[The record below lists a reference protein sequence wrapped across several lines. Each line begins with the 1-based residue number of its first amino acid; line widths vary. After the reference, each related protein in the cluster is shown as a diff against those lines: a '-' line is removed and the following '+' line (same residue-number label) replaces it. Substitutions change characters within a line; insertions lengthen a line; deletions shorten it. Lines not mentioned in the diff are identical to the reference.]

1 MKHLVWKLGS
11 FLESQGA
18 TPYQLEIKLR
28 ATLAL
33 EAERALQTGQAGQ
46 TSQNKASSGEKPP
59 IAFSP
64 NTVYKWAK
72 ASSVPERIQTT
83 TFERIL
89 RALELI
95 AGREVELSEILAW
108 EDMPKTSIQK
118 RRQAKVL
125 LAETRTIKMKARVS

>member
-28 ATLAL
+28 STLAL
-33 EAERALQTGQAGQ
+33 EAERAIQTGQAGQ

-108 EDMPKTSIQK
+108 EDAGEQSAKNSIGSKAKKTPS
-118 RRQAKVL
+118 R
-125 LAETRTIKMKARVS
+125 TRGAT